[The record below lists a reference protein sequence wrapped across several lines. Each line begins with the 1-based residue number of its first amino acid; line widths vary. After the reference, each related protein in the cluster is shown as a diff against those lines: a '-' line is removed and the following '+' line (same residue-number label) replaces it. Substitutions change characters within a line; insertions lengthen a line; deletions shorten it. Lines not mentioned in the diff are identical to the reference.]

1 MGSRVRSLWGNKEQ
15 NVIQTK
21 KEHENQ
27 VEV

>member
-1 MGSRVRSLWGNKEQ
+1 MSSTVRSLWGNKEQ

-21 KEHENQ
+21 KEQENQ